1 MYEFVRRIM
10 RSVEKH
16 ESFKLKKDHHSVVA
30 EICDLQSLRDAIDEA
45 PDEAILFHLD
55 GRNDYAEWIG
65 AVLGSKTLQDA
76 VGRVDSS
83 KGAGVAR
90 QELVDTLDVGIK
102 VLKEIERRESA
113 LIY

>member
-1 MYEFVRRIM
+1 M

-30 EICDLQSLRDAIDEA
+30 EICDLQSLRDAIYEA

-65 AVLGSKTLQDA
+65 VVLGSKTLQEA
-76 VGRVDSS
+76 VCQVDSS
-83 KGAGVAR
+83 KGAENAR
-90 QELVDTLDVGIK
+90 QELLDALDTGIK
-102 VLKEIERRESA
+102 VLKEIEKRESA